1 MTDIHTHL
9 LPNVDDGVSA
19 ADEALYWLDE
29 YASAGFSALVCTPH
43 IGHPSVKV
51 SGERIREAYA
61 WFVQEAADRGLK
73 TYLGGE
79 YYVNSPRISSDY
91 AFTLADDR
99 MFQLLECHTQN
110 PPLFLPD
117 LVFSLSLQ
125 NIQVI
130 LAHVERYDWFQPK
143 SRLVQRLREMEVLFQ
158 VNIGSVKTRKVRKL
172 LKLDFVDFIAT
183 DNHGTG
189 SSRRGKGAELRVF
202 SQYRE
207 IMQRADQ
214 IMGL

>member
-19 ADEALYWLDE
+19 ADEALYWLDQ

-51 SGERIREAYA
+51 SGERIRESYA
-61 WFVQEAADRGLK
+61 WFAQEAAERGLR

-79 YYVNSPRISSDY
+79 YYINSPRISSGY
-91 AFTLADDR
+91 AFTTAGDR
-99 MFQLLECHTQN
+99 TFQLLECHTQN

-125 NIQVI
+125 NIQAI

-143 SRLVQRLREMEVLFQ
+143 TQLVQRLREMEVLFQ
-158 VNIGSVKTRKVRKL
+158 VNAGSVKSRKVRKL
-172 LKLDFVDFIAT
+172 MKLDCIDFIAT
-183 DNHGTG
+183 DNHGTRR
-189 SSRRGKGAELRVF
+189 SRRGNGADLLVF

-207 IMQRADQ
+207 FMQRADH
-214 IMGL
+214 ILGL